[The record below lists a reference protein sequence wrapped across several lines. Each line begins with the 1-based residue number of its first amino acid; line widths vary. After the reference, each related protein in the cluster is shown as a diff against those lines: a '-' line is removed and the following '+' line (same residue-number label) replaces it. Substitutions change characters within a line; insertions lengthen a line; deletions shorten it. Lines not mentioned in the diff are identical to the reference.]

1 MEIEGRK
8 IMKEPAGGINLSSV
22 EKRASDT
29 AMFAAIHRFISSL
42 EEHPDFK
49 GPDHLARLFVPSKAK
64 FLLSFA
70 FIRRH
75 VRKKLTRMVPGTYE
89 YVVARTKYFDDLFK
103 QALTDNIPQIV
114 FLGAG
119 YDTRSIRFKDF
130 VRETKIFELDVPTT
144 QKQKKDLLLKAGIC
158 LPEQLSFVPI
168 NFNRESL
175 QKVLSDA
182 GYDKTQKSF
191 FIWEGVTY
199 YLPDETVKN
208 TLGIIKN
215 YSGAG
220 STVVFDY
227 FYKSI
232 VQGKSDSYG
241 ARELIKEVSK
251 SGEPFQFGID
261 QGEIEPFL
269 AGNGFDILSH
279 HTPEEFE
286 KTYLYADDGEF
297 FGKMYGFACHVHARV
312 KP

>member
-1 MEIEGRK
+1 
-8 IMKEPAGGINLSSV
+8 MKRPAEDKKQSSV

-42 EEHPDFK
+42 EEHPNFK
-49 GPDHLARLFVPSKAK
+49 GPDHLAKLFVPSKTK
-64 FLLSFA
+64 FFLSFA

-75 VRKKLTRMVPGTYE
+75 VRKKLTKMVPGTHE
-89 YVVARTKYFDDLFK
+89 YIVARTKYFDDLFE

-119 YDTRSIRFKDF
+119 YDTRSIRFKDS

-144 QKQKKDLLLKAGIC
+144 QKQKKDILLKAGISV
-158 LPEQLSFVPI
+158 PEQLSFVPI
-168 NFNRESL
+168 NFNKESL
-175 QKVLSDA
+175 QNVLSNA
-182 GYDKTQKSF
+182 GYDKSQKSF

-199 YLPDETVKN
+199 YLPEETVKN

-215 YSGAG
+215 HSGAG
-220 STVVFDY
+220 STVAFDY

-241 ARELIKEVSK
+241 AKEIIKEVSK

-261 QGEIEPFL
+261 QGKIESFL
-269 AGNGFDILSH
+269 VKNGFDMLSH

-286 KTYLYADDGEF
+286 KTYLYADDGVF
-297 FGKMYGFACHVHARV
+297 FGKMYGFACHVHTRV

>member
-1 MEIEGRK
+1 
-8 IMKEPAGGINLSSV
+8 MKGTAEDKKQSSV

-49 GPDHLARLFVPSKAK
+49 GPDHLAKLFVPFKAK
-64 FLLSFA
+64 FFLSFA

-75 VRKKLTRMVPGTYE
+75 VRKKLTKMVPGTHE
-89 YVVARTKYFDDLFK
+89 YIVARTKYFDDLFK
-103 QALTDNIPQIV
+103 QALTDNIPQVV

-119 YDTRSIRFKDF
+119 YDTRSIRFKDS

-144 QKQKKDLLLKAGIC
+144 QKQKKDLLLKAGISV
-158 LPEQLSFVPI
+158 PEQLSFVPI
-168 NFNRESL
+168 NFNKESL
-175 QKVLSDA
+175 QNVLSNA
-182 GYDKTQKSF
+182 GYDKSQKSF

-199 YLPDETVKN
+199 YLPEETVKN

-215 YSGAG
+215 HSGAG
-220 STVVFDY
+220 STVAFDY

-241 ARELIKEVSK
+241 AKEIIKEVSK
-251 SGEPFQFGID
+251 SGEPFQFGIE
-261 QGEIEPFL
+261 QGRIESFL
-269 AGNGFDILSH
+269 AENGFDMLSH
-279 HTPEEFE
+279 HTPEEFQ
-286 KTYLYADDGEF
+286 KTYLSADNGEF